1 MTRRSS
7 PALLISTLGVTAAFA
22 AVTLLGG
29 TAVAGPLADA
39 LLTNQNYKVRLK
51 AASELGRTRD
61 LQGVAALMRA
71 LEDEHGLVRAAAT
84 NSLGQLQAREA
95 VPLVCRL
102 RNDPDEF
109 VVQTAMA
116 TLGLFG
122 GPTACDERKIFVE
135 IEVIGADQNL
145 RRFAET
151 QLLQRAANDSR
162 VVLGPTLSGVD
173 GTPVGADPRTEVTAG
188 RMPGVAL
195 SLNLQTTVNR
205 LAGSTRIQCQLGQT
219 VYLLRKERV
228 LKGSGTQ
235 RAEIDLG
242 ASNVTEQAINGQLQE
257 CVSALVPV
265 VYEGFGDYL
274 KGVK

>member
-1 MTRRSS
+1 M
-7 PALLISTLGVTAAFA
+7 GVAFA
-22 AVTLLGG
+22 VALWASG
-29 TAVAGPLADA
+29 AAAGPLADA
-39 LLTNQNYKVRLK
+39 LLTNPNFKVRLK
-51 AASELGRTRD
+51 AATELGRAQD
-61 LQGVAALMRA
+61 PQGVAALLRA
-71 LEDEHGLVRAAAT
+71 LEDEHGLVRAAAVS
-84 NSLGQLQAREA
+84 SLGQLQTREA
-95 VPLVCRL
+95 IPMVCKL
-102 RNDPDEF
+102 RDDPDAF
-109 VVQTAMA
+109 VARKA
-116 TLGLFG
+116 GETLDLFG
-122 GPTACDERKIFVE
+122 GPTACNPTKIFVE
-135 IEVIGADQNL
+135 IEVVGADQNL

-151 QLLQRAANDSR
+151 QILQRAANDTR
-162 VVLGPTLSGVD
+162 VVLGPTLSGAS
-173 GTPVGADPRTEVTAG
+173 GAQIGADPRSEVTAG

-228 LKGSGTQ
+228 LKGSATQ

-242 ASNVTEQAINGQLQE
+242 SSSVTEQAINGQLQD